1 MLVVFPGGPAP
12 ARPRPPPPP
21 PPPPRPHFALAAAS
35 VAPPIT
41 IQGVVRGFGGFQSFV
56 TFVIMR
62 WRSSSGMTSSPNT
75 PGGLPPPSTSS
86 SPDVA
91 WASASVPKTPALT
104 ALIRASPLCTGYRQI
119 PPFASHRTS
128 AEGDCHVGPHFAD
141 IAPATLEFVL
151 DGSRIQDRSLPARST
166 DRVAALAARQI
177 DLRTDPAQTRCTGSA
192 AAQRKYSATFRTVSF
207 ASAREGPCSAATTVP
222 RATPRAAR
230 RRCRSSVI
238 AT

>member
-1 MLVVFPGGPAP
+1 MLVVLPGGIASV
-12 ARPRPPPPP
+12 RNRPPPS
-21 PPPPRPHFALAAAS
+21 PHSFNRSNFALAAAS

-41 IQGVVRGFGGFQSFV
+41 IPGVVRGFGGFQSFV

-104 ALIRASPLCTGYRQI
+104 ALIRASPLCPGYRQI

-141 IAPATLEFVL
+141 IEPATLEIVQ
-151 DGSRIQDRSLPARST
+151 DGSRIQD
-166 DRVAALAARQI
+166 
-177 DLRTDPAQTRCTGSA
+177 
-192 AAQRKYSATFRTVSF
+192 
-207 ASAREGPCSAATTVP
+207 
-222 RATPRAAR
+222 
-230 RRCRSSVI
+230 
-238 AT
+238 